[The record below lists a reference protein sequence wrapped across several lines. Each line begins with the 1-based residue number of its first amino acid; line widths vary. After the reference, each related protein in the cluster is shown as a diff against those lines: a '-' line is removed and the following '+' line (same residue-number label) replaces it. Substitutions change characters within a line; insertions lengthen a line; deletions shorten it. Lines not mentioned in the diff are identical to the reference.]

1 MESQPQ
7 EKEQNRL
14 GDRMINTQTSVSRF
28 DRWIEFGSAVVL
40 ALATVM
46 TAWCGYQAARWSGE
60 QAAAYSAAGAA
71 RTQAAQQINQ
81 TMMRIST
88 QVGLFVEY
96 AAAISEDN
104 TKLATFLYERFPPE
118 LRAATDAWLKT
129 NPLTN
134 PDAPNSPFDMPIYQL
149 AEQVKSQELE
159 QLANQKATEANDAN
173 ELADRYVLLT
183 VIFATSLFFCG
194 ISGKFQWQVID
205 IIMLS
210 IGTLVLLIG
219 GFVLLTLPVR

>member
-14 GDRMINTQTSVSRF
+14 SDRVINTQTSVSRF
-28 DRWIEFGSAVVL
+28 DRWVEFGSAIVL

-71 RTQAAQQINQ
+71 RTQAAQQNNQ
-81 TMMRIST
+81 SMMRIST

-118 LRAATDAWLKT
+118 LRAATDAWRKT

-134 PDAPNSPFDMPIYQL
+134 PEAPRSPFDMPGYQV
-149 AEQVKSQELE
+149 AEQAKSQELE
-159 QLANQKATEANDAN
+159 QLANQKADEANEAN

-205 IIMLS
+205 IVMLS
-210 IGTLVLLIG
+210 IGTLVLLAG
-219 GFVLLTLPVR
+219 VYVLLTLPVR